1 MEADG
6 VELSEMAARVRRRPG
21 TVRRLLEHG
30 DRLGST
36 SHAAPNDPLRP
47 IERVVIDAIGDGQ
60 NYGMIASRF
69 GRSGR
74 QTRRIAVYARF
85 KLDGGQLVVD

>member
-60 NYGMIASRF
+60 N
-69 GRSGR
+69 
-74 QTRRIAVYARF
+74 
-85 KLDGGQLVVD
+85 